1 MDKSRQTQYRL
12 FGILLGSILVIDQI
26 VKIMVKTHMH
36 IGEEIPLI
44 GNWCLLN
51 FTENN
56 GFAFGISLG
65 EGFGKILLSVFRLVA
80 SGALMWYMFKLIK
93 RLIFAYKYKK
103 AVKRADYF
111 RHITHRKHMV
121 ILLDGKLHVIAKQD
135 IKTFIRKRLLKKGTT
150 VGDVEK
156 IALYTTI

>member
-12 FGILLGSILVIDQI
+12 FGILLGCILVIDQI

-65 EGFGKILLSVFRLVA
+65 AQLNWYCYGRVNNKYEIGDHEYDINIKDIGYNPVTVDILGIIHVAEGFGIYCKYSPMNVMKSGRGPEYKSISVGL
-80 SGALMWYMFKLIK
+80 
-93 RLIFAYKYKK
+93 
-103 AVKRADYF
+103 YF
-111 RHITHRKHMV
+111 
-121 ILLDGKLHVIAKQD
+121 
-135 IKTFIRKRLLKKGTT
+135 F
-150 VGDVEK
+150 
-156 IALYTTI
+156 